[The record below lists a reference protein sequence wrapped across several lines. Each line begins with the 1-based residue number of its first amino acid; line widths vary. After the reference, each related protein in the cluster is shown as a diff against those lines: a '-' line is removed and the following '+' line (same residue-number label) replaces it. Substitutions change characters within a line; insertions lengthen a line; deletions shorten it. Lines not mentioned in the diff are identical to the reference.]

1 MPEAQ
6 LAMVRPM
13 LHHRKSEFRTLLLET
28 LEDLKEVFKTK
39 NDIVILTASG
49 TGAMEAAVGNLL
61 SPETPA
67 LAVSAGK
74 FGERW
79 LEICSAFRIP
89 CRALTKDYGEA
100 ASVDEI
106 RQAIEQN
113 PDTRALLIQSCETST
128 GTAHDLEAIGRMIRT
143 SFPKV
148 LIVVDAITFV
158 GSQPLETDAWGL
170 DVVIG
175 GSQKAFAIPPGL
187 AFLSL
192 SERAMAAIG
201 NNSTPRYYFD
211 LLKEVEKQREGQTAL
226 TPAISLVVALNEAV
240 KEILNQGLDRVLDE
254 VALMAQCTREGV
266 LAMGFSL
273 VSSVPASALTACYP
287 PPGISATTISQMLQ
301 ERFGIIVAGGQGDLK
316 GKILRIG
323 HLGYFDL
330 IDVLSVLSAL
340 EICLVELGS
349 KIELGAG
356 ISAAMRKIARS
367 PKPAVS

>member
-28 LEDLKEVFKTK
+28 LEDLKEVFKTR

-113 PDTRALLIQSCETST
+113 PDTRALLIQGCETST

-143 SFPKV
+143 SFPEV

>member
-1 MPEAQ
+1 MI
-6 LAMVRPM
+6 RPM
-13 LHHRKSEFRTLLLET
+13 PHHRKPEFRAILLEAR
-28 LEDLKEVFKTK
+28 EGLKKVFKTN

-89 CRALTKDYGEA
+89 CRAITKNYGEA
-100 ASVDEI
+100 ASVEEI
-106 RQAIEQN
+106 RQTIEQS
-113 PDTRALLIQSCETST
+113 PDTRALLIQGCETST
-128 GTAHDLEAIGRMIRT
+128 GTAHDLEAIGEMIRT
-143 SFPKV
+143 SFPEV
-148 LIVVDAITFV
+148 LIVVDAITCV

-187 AFLSL
+187 SFLSL
-192 SERAMAAIG
+192 SERAIATIKS
-201 NNSTPRYYFD
+201 NSTPRYYFD
-211 LLKEVEKQREGQTAL
+211 LLKEVEAQRGGQTAL
-226 TPAISLVVALNEAV
+226 TPAVSLVIALNEALR
-240 KEILNQGLDRVLDE
+240 EILNQGLDRVMDE
-254 VALMAQCTREGV
+254 VELMAQCTREGV

-273 VSSVPASALTACYP
+273 VSSVPAPAVTAFYP
-287 PPGISATTISQMLQ
+287 PSSISAAAIIQRLQ

-340 EICLVELGS
+340 EICLLELGS
-349 KIELGAG
+349 KIELGSG
-356 ISAAMRKIARS
+356 IGAAMRRIAS
-367 PKPAVS
+367 PPKPAVS